1 MERPKEQ
8 EILKNCYLTKVN
20 TKSVIL
26 SKKVVG
32 EVISESAKLGHEIM
46 IYTKSYSQQMFLV
59 TVMTYEDLFQ
69 YFLILLSK
77 ILQTVLLDLC
87 YLLKDF
93 IKHMLKMKPSQ
104 IIHS

>member
-1 MERPKEQ
+1 M
-8 EILKNCYLTKVN
+8 
-20 TKSVIL
+20 L

-32 EVISESAKLGHEIM
+32 EVISESAKLGHKIM

-77 ILQTVLLDLC
+77 ILYQMPLIQLNTDC
-87 YLLKDF
+87 
-93 IKHMLKMKPSQ
+93 IA
-104 IIHS
+104 